1 MLQCSCDKHRLLF
14 YSSHTSG
21 TIKDSKH
28 GQVKDIIRL
37 GRHSQ
42 AGSDPHIGESTP
54 TLQVV
59 FPLSYLC
66 EAVVLQS

>member
-1 MLQCSCDKHRLLF
+1 MTNTDCCFHSSC
-14 YSSHTSG
+14 TNG

-42 AGSDPHIGESTP
+42 AGSDPHIGEDTP

-59 FPLSYLC
+59 IPLSYLC
-66 EAVVLQS
+66 ETVVFQS